1 MIRHTTRLLVGIG
14 LFLGQPL
21 PAAVP
26 PAAATPETALD
37 GLTDPASA
45 GTLMRGVHA

>member
-26 PAAATPETALD
+26 PAATPETAMD
-37 GLTDPASA
+37 GLTDRASA